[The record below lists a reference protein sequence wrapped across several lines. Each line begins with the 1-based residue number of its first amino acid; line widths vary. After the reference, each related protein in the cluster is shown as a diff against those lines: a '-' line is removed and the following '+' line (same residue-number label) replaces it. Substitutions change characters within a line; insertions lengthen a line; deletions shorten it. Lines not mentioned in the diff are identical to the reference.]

1 MELSKKNYYAHLK
14 NTSGDMRMPSDLQL
28 VYVVLRNSTQL
39 LNINTTKIQ
48 VERESVYSI
57 AVRPTLLS
65 LYQDYDR
72 NHLDNHDYIIIIIDL

>member
-1 MELSKKNYYAHLK
+1 MELSKKNYYAHLE

-57 AVRPTLLS
+57 AVT

-72 NHLDNHDYIIIIIDL
+72 NHLDNHDYINIIINL

>member
-1 MELSKKNYYAHLK
+1 MELSKKNYYAHLE

-28 VYVVLRNSTQL
+28 VNVVLRNSTQL

-57 AVRPTLLS
+57 AVRPTL
-65 LYQDYDR
+65 YQDYDR
-72 NHLDNHDYIIIIIDL
+72 NHLDNHDYIIIIINL

>member
-1 MELSKKNYYAHLK
+1 MELSKKNYYAHLE

-57 AVRPTLLS
+57 AVT

-72 NHLDNHDYIIIIIDL
+72 NHLDNHGYIIIIINL

>member
-1 MELSKKNYYAHLK
+1 MELSKKNYYAHLE

-48 VERESVYSI
+48 VESESVYSI
-57 AVRPTLLS
+57 AVRPTLC
-65 LYQDYDR
+65 QDYDR
-72 NHLDNHDYIIIIIDL
+72 NHLDNHDYIIIIINL

>member
-1 MELSKKNYYAHLK
+1 MELSKKNYYTHLE

-57 AVRPTLLS
+57 AVT

-72 NHLDNHDYIIIIIDL
+72 NHLDNHDYIIIIINL

>member
-1 MELSKKNYYAHLK
+1 MEVSKKNYYAHLE

-57 AVRPTLLS
+57 AVRPTL
-65 LYQDYDR
+65 YQDYDR
-72 NHLDNHDYIIIIIDL
+72 NHLDNHDYIIIIINL

>member
-1 MELSKKNYYAHLK
+1 MELSKKNYYAHLE

-28 VYVVLRNSTQL
+28 VYVVLRNSSQL
-39 LNINTTKIQ
+39 LNKNTTKIQ

-57 AVRPTLLS
+57 AVT

-72 NHLDNHDYIIIIIDL
+72 NHLDNHDYIIIIINL

>member
-1 MELSKKNYYAHLK
+1 MELSKKNCYAHLE

-57 AVRPTLLS
+57 AVRPTL
-65 LYQDYDR
+65 YQDYDR
-72 NHLDNHDYIIIIIDL
+72 NHLDNHDYIIIIINL

>member
-1 MELSKKNYYAHLK
+1 MELSKKNYYAHLE

-57 AVRPTLLS
+57 AVRAVRPT

-72 NHLDNHDYIIIIIDL
+72 NHDYIIIIINL

>member
-1 MELSKKNYYAHLK
+1 MELSKKNYYAHLE

-28 VYVVLRNSTQL
+28 VYVVLRNSSQL
-39 LNINTTKIQ
+39 LNINTAKIQ

-57 AVRPTLLS
+57 AVT

-72 NHLDNHDYIIIIIDL
+72 NHLDNHDYIIIIINL

>member
-1 MELSKKNYYAHLK
+1 MELSKKNYYAHLE

-48 VERESVYSI
+48 VESESVYSI
-57 AVRPTLLS
+57 AVRPT

-72 NHLDNHDYIIIIIDL
+72 NHLDNHDYIIIIINL

>member
-1 MELSKKNYYAHLK
+1 MELSKKNYYAHLE

-39 LNINTTKIQ
+39 LNINTTKNSKIQ
-48 VERESVYSI
+48 VERKSFYSI
-57 AVRPTLLS
+57 AVRPT

-72 NHLDNHDYIIIIIDL
+72 NHLDNHDYIIIIINL

>member
-1 MELSKKNYYAHLK
+1 MELSKKNYYAHLE

-57 AVRPTLLS
+57 AIT

-72 NHLDNHDYIIIIIDL
+72 NHLDNHDYIIIIINL

>member
-1 MELSKKNYYAHLK
+1 MELSKKNYYAHLE

-48 VERESVYSI
+48 VECESVYSI
-57 AVRPTLLS
+57 AVRPT

-72 NHLDNHDYIIIIIDL
+72 NHLDNHDYIIIIINL

>member
-1 MELSKKNYYAHLK
+1 MELSKKNHYAAAHLE

-57 AVRPTLLS
+57 AVT

-72 NHLDNHDYIIIIIDL
+72 NHLDNHDYIIIIIINL

>member
-1 MELSKKNYYAHLK
+1 MELSKKNYYAHLE

-48 VERESVYSI
+48 VEHESVYSI
-57 AVRPTLLS
+57 AVT

-72 NHLDNHDYIIIIIDL
+72 NHLDYIIMIILLLSLIFKL

>member
-1 MELSKKNYYAHLK
+1 MELSQKNYYAHLE

-39 LNINTTKIQ
+39 VNINTTKIQ

-57 AVRPTLLS
+57 AVT

-72 NHLDNHDYIIIIIDL
+72 NHLDNHDYIIIIINL

>member
-1 MELSKKNYYAHLK
+1 MELSKKNYYAHLE

-57 AVRPTLLS
+57 AVT

-72 NHLDNHDYIIIIIDL
+72 NHLDNHDYIIIIINL

>member
-1 MELSKKNYYAHLK
+1 MELLSKKNYYAHLE

-48 VERESVYSI
+48 VERQSVYSI
-57 AVRPTLLS
+57 AVT
-65 LYQDYDR
+65 LYQDYES
-72 NHLDNHDYIIIIIDL
+72 L

>member
-1 MELSKKNYYAHLK
+1 MELSKKNYYAHLE

-28 VYVVLRNSTQL
+28 VYVVLRNSTRL

-57 AVRPTLLS
+57 AVT

-72 NHLDNHDYIIIIIDL
+72 NHLDNHDYIIIIINL

>member
-1 MELSKKNYYAHLK
+1 MELSKKNYYAHLE

-28 VYVVLRNSTQL
+28 VYVVLRNLTQL

-57 AVRPTLLS
+57 AVRPTL
-65 LYQDYDR
+65 YQDYDR
-72 NHLDNHDYIIIIIDL
+72 NHLDNHDYIIIIINL

>member
-1 MELSKKNYYAHLK
+1 MELSKKNYYAHLE

-57 AVRPTLLS
+57 AVRPTL
-65 LYQDYDR
+65 YQDYDR
-72 NHLDNHDYIIIIIDL
+72 NHLDNHDYIIIIINL

>member
-1 MELSKKNYYAHLK
+1 
-14 NTSGDMRMPSDLQL
+14 MRMPSDLQL

-57 AVRPTLLS
+57 AVT

-72 NHLDNHDYIIIIIDL
+72 II

>member
-1 MELSKKNYYAHLK
+1 ME

-28 VYVVLRNSTQL
+28 VYVVLRNSSQL

-57 AVRPTLLS
+57 AVT

-72 NHLDNHDYIIIIIDL
+72 NHLDNHDYTLAY

>member
-1 MELSKKNYYAHLK
+1 MELSKKIYYAHLE

-57 AVRPTLLS
+57 AVT
-65 LYQDYDR
+65 LYQDYDQ
-72 NHLDNHDYIIIIIDL
+72 NHLDNHDYIIIIIRPNL

>member
-1 MELSKKNYYAHLK
+1 MELSKKNYYAHLE

-57 AVRPTLLS
+57 GIAVRPTL
-65 LYQDYDR
+65 YQDYDQ
-72 NHLDNHDYIIIIIDL
+72 NHLDNHDYIIIIINL

>member
-1 MELSKKNYYAHLK
+1 MELSKKNYYAHLE

-48 VERESVYSI
+48 VERAARESVYSI
-57 AVRPTLLS
+57 AVRPT

-72 NHLDNHDYIIIIIDL
+72 NHLDNHDYIIIIINL

>member
-1 MELSKKNYYAHLK
+1 MELSKKNYYAHLE

-39 LNINTTKIQ
+39 LNINTTKIE

-57 AVRPTLLS
+57 AVT
-65 LYQDYDR
+65 LYQDYDQ
-72 NHLDNHDYIIIIIDL
+72 NHLDNHDYIIIIINL

>member
-1 MELSKKNYYAHLK
+1 MELSKKNYYAHLE

-57 AVRPTLLS
+57 AVT
-65 LYQDYDR
+65 LYQDYNR
-72 NHLDNHDYIIIIIDL
+72 NHLDNHDYIIIITNL

>member
-1 MELSKKNYYAHLK
+1 MELSKKNYYAHLE
-14 NTSGDMRMPSDLQL
+14 NTSGDMRMPSDWQL

-39 LNINTTKIQ
+39 LNINTTRIQ

-57 AVRPTLLS
+57 MHSTAVT

-72 NHLDNHDYIIIIIDL
+72 FHLDNHDYIIIIINL

>member
-1 MELSKKNYYAHLK
+1 MELSKKNYAHLE

-39 LNINTTKIQ
+39 LNMNTTKIQ

-57 AVRPTLLS
+57 AVT

-72 NHLDNHDYIIIIIDL
+72 NHLDNHDYIIIIINL

>member
-1 MELSKKNYYAHLK
+1 MTTRTRRWNFQKKNYYAHME

-28 VYVVLRNSTQL
+28 VYVVLRNSSQL

-57 AVRPTLLS
+57 AVT

-72 NHLDNHDYIIIIIDL
+72 NHLDNHDYTLAY